1 MNKPFKIPES
11 VLVVIHTEEL
21 DVLLIERADRPGF
34 WQSVTGSKDA
44 DDEPLWRTAIR
55 EVFEETGIR
64 VVDETSGEELRS
76 NNVSVRNLVDWQ
88 LSNVYEIYPVWRHRY
103 APGITKNTE
112 HVFGLLVPALFQ
124 LASEAHLLR
133 GTDIRPEDLLELVDP
148 LLQPLRQ
155 ETFLFSPP
163 WLRALT
169 TRMSD
174 PRSTAAR
181 IQRKLN
187 APVRTLLIQRV
198 AAGTTG
204 VLCSLQARVP
214 LRQGAET
221 WLPGLTA
228 SQGA

>member
-1 MNKPFKIPES
+1 MAPVAWVASHGSQSQRDRAGLLLSRLLLSSPTRVGRLHGDPHPGNFRLLDDDRLA
-11 VLVVIHTEEL
+11 VL
-21 DVLLIERADRPGF
+21 DF
-34 WQSVTGSKDA
+34 GSSL
-44 DDEPLWRTAIR
+44 PMHGW
-55 EVFEETGIR
+55 
-64 VVDETSGEELRS
+64 SP
-76 NNVSVRNLVDWQ
+76 NLV
-88 LSNVYEIYPVWRHRY
+88 
-103 APGITKNTE
+103 A
-112 HVFGLLVPALFQ
+112 LLRAGRDRDPLTLFQ

-214 LRQGAET
+214 LRQEAET